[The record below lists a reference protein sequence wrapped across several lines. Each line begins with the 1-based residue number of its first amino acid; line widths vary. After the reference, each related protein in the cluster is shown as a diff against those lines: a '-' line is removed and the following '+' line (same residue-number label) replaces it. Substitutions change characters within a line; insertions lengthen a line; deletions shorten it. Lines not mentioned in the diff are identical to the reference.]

1 MDFLGFFIRLAAL
14 IVAFTV
20 HELSHGLMAYML
32 GDKTAKNDGRLTL
45 NPIRHIDPMGLVFL
59 MIFSFGW
66 AKPVMVDPRN
76 FQYPKQDMALTA
88 VAGPL
93 SNFVMA
99 FISMMVFFPL
109 WHATGGPSNVNVV
122 TMGVIGTFLFLMIVI
137 NLALGIFNLLP
148 IPPLDGSKLFG
159 VILPDRTYFSF
170 IGMGS
175 RYGMILLLILIATN
189 QLIPVISTIHGFS
202 FDMLMSIARF
212 IYTS

>member
-1 MDFLGFFIRLAAL
+1 MNPFNMDPLALGMRLAAL
-14 IVAFTV
+14 IIAFTV

-93 SNFVMA
+93 SNFIMA
-99 FISMMVFFPL
+99 FVTTMIFYPLVMSAGSVAALGALGVFLQF
-109 WHATGGPSNVNVV
+109 
-122 TMGVIGTFLFLMIVI
+122 MIII

-159 VILPDRTYFSF
+159 VILPDRTYFTF
-170 IGMGS
+170 ISMGS

-189 QLIPVISTIHGFS
+189 QLVPIISMLHS
-202 FDMLMSIARF
+202 FAFNLLIDIARF
-212 IYTS
+212 IYT

>member
-1 MDFLGFFIRLAAL
+1 MLFGLSFLELIIRLAAL

-45 NPIRHIDPMGLVFL
+45 NPMRHIDPMGLLFL
-59 MIFSFGW
+59 MFFSFGW

-93 SNFVMA
+93 SNFLLA
-99 FISMMVFFPL
+99 FVTTMISFPL
-109 WHATGGPSNVNVV
+109 LISGSPLLSGSLGMFLNF
-122 TMGVIGTFLFLMIVI
+122 MIGI

-159 VILPDRTYFSF
+159 AILPDRAYFSF
-170 IGMGS
+170 ISMGS

-189 QLIPVISTIHGFS
+189 QLVPIIRTIHDFA
-202 FDMLMSIARF
+202 FDMLFNIARF
-212 IYTS
+212 IYT